1 MLVQAFSPNLK
12 YIVSVGSQH
21 DMMVSVWNWRANSK
35 LASNK
40 VATKVSGVAWSEDSS
55 TFVTVGLRHVKF
67 WYLDTSKSKVANF
80 SACNCVRFLCKT
92 DANFILIGLSRRND
106 NFDVE

>member
-67 WYLDTSKSKVANF
+67 WYLDTSKSKVINF
-80 SACNCVRFLCKT
+80 SACNYNRIHFKT
-92 DANFILIGLSRRND
+92 DANFIL
-106 NFDVE
+106 V